1 MADSDCIVI
10 GGGIVGAAMAYG
22 LARRGRAVTM
32 LDQDDEAFRASRAN
46 FALVW
51 VQSKGLG
58 RPEYAAWSRRSAM
71 LWPELAAELKQV
83 TGIDT
88 GHRRPGGVAPALS
101 EDELAGKVAALR
113 QIKREAGNQPFEF
126 EVLER
131 PALDRLL
138 PGLGPKVVGGT
149 YCPLDGDTNSLRS
162 LRALH
167 VGVAKH
173 GGRYRTGQTV
183 TAIRG
188 LAGGGARVETAAG
201 ETFAAPKVVIAAGL
215 GNKVLG
221 AMAGLEVPVRPVQG
235 QVIVTEKAAPLLDLP
250 TINVRQTD
258 EGGFMLGASEAE
270 VGFDTGTDPAVL
282 GLIARRNLDTFPF
295 LGGLKVVRTWAGLR
309 VMTPDGFPIY
319 DQSKSHPGVF
329 VVTGHS
335 GVTTAAAHAFD
346 LAGWIDEGGI
356 PAQMKALSTERF
368 HAAPA
373 G

>member
-1 MADSDCIVI
+1 MMEADAIVI

-22 LARRGRAVTM
+22 LARRGLKVAM
-32 LDQDDEAFRASRAN
+32 LDQDDDAFRASRAN

-58 RPEYAAWSRRSAM
+58 RPEYAAWSRRSAG
-71 LWPELAAELKQV
+71 LWPELAAELKET
-83 TGIDT
+83 TGIET
-88 GHRRPGGVAPALS
+88 GYRQPGGVAPALS
-101 EDELAGKVAALR
+101 EDELAQKVANLE
-113 QIKREAGNQPFEF
+113 QIKREAGNQPFQF
-126 EVLER
+126 EVLDR

-167 VGVAKH
+167 EGVTRQ
-173 GGRYRTGQTV
+173 GGSYHPGRTV
-183 TAIRG
+183 TAIEA
-188 LAGGGARVETAAG
+188 LAGGGARVLTEAG
-201 ETFAAPKVVIAAGL
+201 EAFEAPRVVIAAGL
-215 GNKVLG
+215 GNKALG

-235 QVIVTEKAAPLLDLP
+235 QVIVTEKVAPLFDLP

-258 EGGFMLGASEAE
+258 EGGIMLGASEAE
-270 VGFDTGTDPAVL
+270 VGFDTSTEPAIL
-282 GLIARRNLDTFPF
+282 GRIARRNVDTFPF
-295 LGGLKVVRTWAGLR
+295 LAKLNVVRTWAGLR

-319 DQSKSHPGVF
+319 QQSRTHPGVF

-335 GVTTAAAHAFD
+335 GVTTAAAHALE
-346 LAGWIDEGGI
+346 LAGWVAEGAI
-356 PAQMKALSTERF
+356 PAHMAALGTERF